1 MIEKRCCVGLVA
13 KIAINALTELHAL
26 NVKNV
31 QSSIRLVP
39 LVYPA
44 LMVLSTET
52 RSASS
57 ALLAAKPAPNSGV
70 VISAKMEREG

>member
-31 QSSIRLVP
+31 QS
-39 LVYPA
+39 
-44 LMVLSTET
+44 
-52 RSASS
+52 
-57 ALLAAKPAPNSGV
+57 
-70 VISAKMEREG
+70 